1 MRSTTL
7 PARVPARALCRLLR
21 DVAVSAAFPL
31 PFRSNV
37 NDLKE
42 ALRDYLD
49 AETVEYQNQML
60 GGILGASMQTNAKLD
75 NQSAQ
80 LDEIKAMI
88 AAQQGQTWQ
97 QLTDEASGQPYYY
110 NSATGESSWDAP
122 GAPPEAVSEED
133 ALFQQLQHGAG
144 VDESAP
150 IPVDDFLLAMEMTF
164 LGGEDMPE
172 NARRG
177 LASSIDRNDDGSVSK
192 GEFLKFYIAW
202 TKSGEPMEAYLDRIG
217 VEAPAE
223 VVPVTPTGNGKFI
236 SQGNG
241 DRMLVQGTVM
251 QIFNAASGDCVATVV
266 NAMAP
271 VFMGTFPWGN
281 IQMNWTGSG
290 WMEVVN
296 GNPGVQF
303 VAFEW

>member
-1 MRSTTL
+1 MNCST
-7 PARVPARALCRLLR
+7 
-21 DVAVSAAFPL
+21 
-31 PFRSNV
+31 
-37 NDLKE
+37 
-42 ALRDYLD
+42 
-49 AETVEYQNQML
+49 
-60 GGILGASMQTNAKLD
+60 
-75 NQSAQ
+75 
-80 LDEIKAMI
+80 
-88 AAQQGQTWQ
+88 
-97 QLTDEASGQPYYY
+97 
-110 NSATGESSWDAP
+110 SSY
-122 GAPPEAVSEED
+122 
-133 ALFQQLQHGAG
+133 
-144 VDESAP
+144 
-150 IPVDDFLLAMEMTF
+150 
-164 LGGEDMPE
+164 
-172 NARRG
+172 
-177 LASSIDRNDDGSVSK
+177 GSVSK

-202 TKSGEPMEAYLDRIG
+202 TKSGEPMEAYLDKIG